1 MFSDTD
7 GGGVLA
13 IGGQPPGPEVRLL
26 TNKCQEVTSQEV
38 CVLLAERRRELLEV
52 LEGMLAWLRSHPEMV
67 VRDL

>member
-1 MFSDTD
+1 MFNGSD

-13 IGGQPPGPEVRLL
+13 IGGDPPGPEVRLL
-26 TNKCQEVTSQEV
+26 TNECQKVTGQKLQ
-38 CVLLAERRRELLEV
+38 VLLAERRMEPLEV